1 MQKIIVSDTSCL
13 ILFSK
18 INRLELLQ
26 KLFGIITVT
35 KIISEE
41 FGEKLPD
48 FIQIENPKN
57 NNYQKILESLID
69 KGEASALALAL
80 EKPDCLLIIDDNKG
94 RKQAKQLGLTY
105 TGTLGILILAKQKG
119 LITSL
124 SEILSEIQKT
134 NFRLN
139 QNLIDKALKSSGE

>member
-26 KLFGIITVT
+26 KLFGTITVT

-41 FGEKLPD
+41 FGEELPD

-57 NNYQKILESLID
+57 NNYQKILESLW
-69 KGEASALALAL
+69 
-80 EKPDCLLIIDDNKG
+80 
-94 RKQAKQLGLTY
+94 
-105 TGTLGILILAKQKG
+105 
-119 LITSL
+119 
-124 SEILSEIQKT
+124 
-134 NFRLN
+134 
-139 QNLIDKALKSSGE
+139 